1 MQVVDVMEFMSDVIL
16 IFILLDVDIGYGN
29 FNNVCRLVWKLED
42 RGVVGKNN
50 KYIVYIILLCKL
62 RKKNFVLVEYMQ
74 FYCSFLFLF
83 ENVRG
88 IKNEVFFFIYL
99 LLGVCLEDK
108 LFFKI
113 NLLYDG
119 WVQLLV
125 DIEEFVLK
133 IKVFFDLKK
142 LFFF

>member
-1 MQVVDVMEFMSDVIL
+1 M
-16 IFILLDVDIGYGN
+16 GY
-29 FNNVCRLVWKLED
+29 F
-42 RGVVGKNN
+42 
-50 KYIVYIILLCKL
+50 
-62 RKKNFVLVEYMQ
+62 
-74 FYCSFLFLF
+74 FL
-83 ENVRG
+83 
-88 IKNEVFFFIYL
+88 YL

-119 WVQLLV
+119 WVQFLV

-142 LFFF
+142 LFFFEFYLLG

>member
-62 RKKNFVLVEYMQ
+62 RKKILYWLNI
-74 FYCSFLFLF
+74 CSFIVIFCFCLKMLEVLKMRYFFL
-83 ENVRG
+83 
-88 IKNEVFFFIYL
+88 YL

>member
-1 MQVVDVMEFMSDVIL
+1 MSY
-16 IFILLDVDIGYGN
+16 F
-29 FNNVCRLVWKLED
+29 
-42 RGVVGKNN
+42 
-50 KYIVYIILLCKL
+50 
-62 RKKNFVLVEYMQ
+62 
-74 FYCSFLFLF
+74 FL
-83 ENVRG
+83 
-88 IKNEVFFFIYL
+88 YL

-133 IKVFFDLKK
+133 IKVFFGLKK

>member
-62 RKKNFVLVEYMQ
+62 RK
-74 FYCSFLFLF
+74 
-83 ENVRG
+83 
-88 IKNEVFFFIYL
+88 II
-99 LLGVCLEDK
+99 
-108 LFFKI
+108 
-113 NLLYDG
+113 LY
-119 WVQLLV
+119 
-125 DIEEFVLK
+125 
-133 IKVFFDLKK
+133 
-142 LFFF
+142 